1 MNVGV
6 AKGSSTPKLTPLR
19 NILLTPNRV
28 MTTTRP
34 TPRGLV
40 VNRESVLSLTTHVVQ
55 TPRHSSCAV
64 LGPAPAAGGAPHQLQ
79 RMRQTAELW
88 IAGEI
93 SRSVNL
99 CLQCAFTR
107 TIICKSAPWVV
118 LARAGMIIIT
128 TTERVGS
135 ESELGELSLT
145 PHRLLSPRITRRE
158 TSRHGV
164 GVLLKEQRLNARE
177 HCALRTQVSRSC
189 MLPPRVS
196 LN

>member
-1 MNVGV
+1 MSFRLLGTAV
-6 AKGSSTPKLTPLR
+6 ARCSGLR
-19 NILLTPNRV
+19 
-28 MTTTRP
+28 
-34 TPRGLV
+34 
-40 VNRESVLSLTTHVVQ
+40 
-55 TPRHSSCAV
+55 
-64 LGPAPAAGGAPHQLQ
+64 LQ
-79 RMRQTAELW
+79 RAVRRTSCLLLRQTAELW

-99 CLQCAFTR
+99 CLQGAFTR

-118 LARAGMIIIT
+118 LERADMVTIT

-164 GVLLKEQRLNARE
+164 GVLLKEQRLNARV